1 MWQLHKLEN
10 ISIKDHK
17 NSTVV
22 SRESRSEQFIAIAP
36 EANVLLFNFSQGFHN
51 DKLVEKQYLSVP
63 SVKVAGLSLCF
74 VLS

>member
-1 MWQLHKLEN
+1 MWQLHKLES

-22 SRESRSEQFIAIAP
+22 SRESKSEQFIAIAP
-36 EANVLLFNFSQGFHN
+36 EANVLFNFSQGFHN
-51 DKLVEKQYLSVP
+51 GKLVEKQYLSVP

>member
-17 NSTVV
+17 NSAVV
-22 SRESRSEQFIAIAP
+22 SRKKRVNSSLLFRPP
-36 EANVLLFNFSQGFHN
+36 EANVLFNFSQGLHN

-74 VLS
+74 VLN